1 MIKLDKKKS
10 LYADMALVLVA
21 IIWGSGFVVTKNG
34 LEDMTPLF
42 MNAMRFIIASILMSI
57 VFFKKL
63 KTVNKSDIIAGAII
77 GSFLFSAFAA
87 QTVGLQFT
95 TASKQAFLTA
105 TNVVMV
111 PFLFWF
117 ISKRKP
123 HNLEILATFIT
134 LLGIGFLT
142 LEGGVALNSG
152 DLLTLLCALLFAGHI
167 ISIGHFSK
175 KHDPIVLTILQFIFA
190 AIFSIILAVP
200 LEPINLQVSGQ
211 GWFTVIYLGGMSTL
225 VAFLIQNIAQKY
237 TTSTHTAIILS
248 LEAVFGTLFSIL
260 LLGELFTIKMVIGS
274 GIIFMGIITAETK
287 WNFLRKKSNKIE
299 RQNLQ

>member
-1 MIKLDKKKS
+1 MVKLDKKKS

-34 LEDMTPLF
+34 LDDMTPLF
-42 MNAMRFIIASILMSI
+42 MNAMRFIVASILMSV

-134 LLGIGFLT
+134 LVGIGFLT

-152 DLLTLLCALLFAGHI
+152 DLLTLLCALLFAAHI
-167 ISIGHFSK
+167 TSIGHFAK

-190 AIFSIILAVP
+190 AIFSIILAIP
-200 LEPINLQVSGQ
+200 LEPINVDISGQ
-211 GWFTVIYLGGMSTL
+211 GWFTVLYLGGVSTL
-225 VAFLIQNIAQKY
+225 IAFLIQNIAQKY

-274 GIIFMGIITAETK
+274 AVIFVGIITAETK
-287 WNFLRKKSNKIE
+287 WEFLRKKSQKIDNE
-299 RQNLQ
+299 NI

>member
-21 IIWGSGFVVTKNG
+21 VIWGSGFVVTKNG
-34 LEDMTPLF
+34 LDDMTPLF

-63 KTVNKSDIIAGAII
+63 KTAKKSDIIAGAII

-95 TASKQAFLTA
+95 TASKQSFLTA

-134 LLGIGFLT
+134 LVGIGFLT
-142 LEGGVALNSG
+142 LEGGVALNNG
-152 DLLTLLCALLFAGHI
+152 DLLTLLCALLFAAHI
-167 ISIGHFSK
+167 TSIGHFSK
-175 KHDPIVLTILQFIFA
+175 RHDPIVLTILQFIFA

-200 LEPINLQVSGQ
+200 LEPINLEISNQ
-211 GWFTVIYLGGMSTL
+211 GWFTVLYLGGMSTL

-260 LLGELFTIKMVIGS
+260 LLGELFTMKMVVGS
-274 GIIFMGIITAETK
+274 AVIFVGIITAETK
-287 WNFLRKKSNKIE
+287 WEFLKKTSNKIE
-299 RQNLQ
+299 RNNL

>member
-1 MIKLDKKKS
+1 VVKLDKKKS

-34 LEDMTPLF
+34 LDDMTPLF
-42 MNAMRFIIASILMSI
+42 MNAMRFIVASILMSV

-134 LLGIGFLT
+134 LVGIGFLT

-152 DLLTLLCALLFAGHI
+152 DLLTLLCALLFAAHI
-167 ISIGHFSK
+167 TSIGHFAK

-190 AIFSIILAVP
+190 AIFSIILAIP
-200 LEPINLQVSGQ
+200 LEPINVDISGQ
-211 GWFTVIYLGGMSTL
+211 GWFTVLYLGGVSTL
-225 VAFLIQNIAQKY
+225 IAFLIQNIAQKY

-274 GIIFMGIITAETK
+274 AVIFVGIITAETK
-287 WNFLRKKSNKIE
+287 WEFLRKKSQKIDNE
-299 RQNLQ
+299 NI

>member
-1 MIKLDKKKS
+1 MVKLDKKKS

-34 LEDMTPLF
+34 LDNMTPLF
-42 MNAMRFIIASILMSI
+42 MNAMRFIIASILMSV

-134 LLGIGFLT
+134 LVGIGFLT

-152 DLLTLLCALLFAGHI
+152 DLLTLLCALLFAAHI
-167 ISIGHFSK
+167 TSIGHFAK

-190 AIFSIILAVP
+190 AIFSIILAIP
-200 LEPINLQVSGQ
+200 FEPINLDISGQ
-211 GWFTVIYLGGMSTL
+211 GWFTVLYLGGVSTL
-225 VAFLIQNIAQKY
+225 IAFLIQNIAQKY

-274 GIIFMGIITAETK
+274 AIIFVGIITAETK
-287 WNFLRKKSNKIE
+287 WEFLRKKSQKINNE
-299 RQNLQ
+299 NI

>member
-1 MIKLDKKKS
+1 
-10 LYADMALVLVA
+10 MALVLVA

-34 LEDMTPLF
+34 LDNMTPLF
-42 MNAMRFIIASILMSI
+42 MNAMRFIIASILMSV

-134 LLGIGFLT
+134 LVGIGFLT

-152 DLLTLLCALLFAGHI
+152 DLLTLLCALLFAAHI
-167 ISIGHFSK
+167 TSIGHFAK

-190 AIFSIILAVP
+190 AIFSIILAIP
-200 LEPINLQVSGQ
+200 FEPINLDISGQ
-211 GWFTVIYLGGMSTL
+211 GWFTVLYLGGVSTL
-225 VAFLIQNIAQKY
+225 IAFLIQNIAQKY

-274 GIIFMGIITAETK
+274 AIIFVGIITAETK
-287 WNFLRKKSNKIE
+287 WEFLRKKSQKINNE
-299 RQNLQ
+299 NI